1 MAKTEGVNCLSYFD
15 SDHKAASDD
24 EEMAEIDRLLREIP
38 YSKGFS
44 PELYQAITDFEI
56 LKKSG
61 VYDVEKMR
69 TIQLFIAQFNMNN
82 KKTGRD
88 VMAKAEKLGVMP
100 KEQAGSRKHH
110 RSVLS
115 ALNKVLTMDLLR
127 MRRQA
132 GALCSNDAKSCYDR
146 IVHWV
151 ASLCLRRMGLQKEPS
166 FEMFITIQKAWH
178 RIATA
183 YGESTGKYGGDRDIP
198 LQGAGQGNG
207 AGPTIWAVISA
218 VLISVMRRYG
228 HGISIISPL
237 TFVALYVVCFAFVD
251 DTDVVHGARDVTTP
265 GEDVIPEMQEVVNRW
280 EGSVR
285 ATGGAL
291 VPTKSYWYLLDFT
304 WHNGS
309 WRYRTKTDMPGDI
322 TIKGVDGVR
331 VILERL
337 EPSEA
342 RETLGVFIA
351 MDGNWR
357 AQVVQLLELTTVFA
371 QQLRVGSVTP
381 NEAWY
386 AFTVTIMKTIEY
398 PMEATYLSEKDW
410 LSIMKP
416 MVGIVLQ
423 RSKFAKT
430 FPRDVFYSSKT
441 FQGLG
446 IMHPWH
452 RQEIL
457 HLITL
462 CRETMHGSP
471 TGELLQAN
479 AEQLRLEM
487 GLPGSFTDA
496 PLDLV
501 APYLTHS
508 WLKDLLLYLHLHQIS
523 LEDPLPK
530 LIPITIN

>member
-1 MAKTEGVNCLSYFD
+1 MSLLQEKTSSLRCKRLSTD
-15 SDHKAASDD
+15 GKEASAPPAA
-24 EEMAEIDRLLREIP
+24 L
-38 YSKGFS
+38 
-44 PELYQAITDFEI
+44 
-56 LKKSG
+56 
-61 VYDVEKMR
+61 
-69 TIQLFIAQFNMNN
+69 
-82 KKTGRD
+82 
-88 VMAKAEKLGVMP
+88 
-100 KEQAGSRKHH
+100 
-110 RSVLS
+110 
-115 ALNKVLTMDLLR
+115 
-127 MRRQA
+127 
-132 GALCSNDAKSCYDR
+132 
-146 IVHWV
+146 W
-151 ASLCLRRMGLQKEPS
+151 
-166 FEMFITIQKAWH
+166 
-178 RIATA
+178 
-183 YGESTGKYGGDRDIP
+183 
-198 LQGAGQGNG
+198 
-207 AGPTIWAVISA
+207 
-218 VLISVMRRYG
+218 
-228 HGISIISPL
+228 
-237 TFVALYVVCFAFVD
+237 
-251 DTDVVHGARDVTTP
+251 
-265 GEDVIPEMQEVVNRW
+265 
-280 EGSVR
+280 
-285 ATGGAL
+285 

-304 WHNGS
+304 WQNGS

-322 TIKGVDGVR
+322 TIKGVDEVR
-331 VILERL
+331 VALERL